1 MNTCCAEVLLPCLLQ
16 SSLEI
21 RTRHGLAR
29 DWDKRLGR
37 VSGINALLIE
47 IALFLC
53 CADKFSGLYC
63 SYEMAHPVTVEGF
76 CLLNAQLVDVL
87 KPRQC
92 GCWGDE
98 LTKLKLSCR
107 ERMADVPSCFFSF
120 LVDMT
125 SVITCLAV
133 SPFLY
138 LQTKQRG
145 IEWSFLFCE
154 RKDGRVKLLVQF
166 PCSLLFSS
174 CSFHFPSVHDRQE
187 PSLVCLL

>member
-21 RTRHGLAR
+21 CTRHGLAS

-37 VSGINALLIE
+37 VSGINALLID

-53 CADKFSGLYC
+53 HADKFRGLHCFYK
-63 SYEMAHPVTVEGF
+63 MAHTVTVKVF
-76 CLLNAQLVDVL
+76 CLLHAQLVDVL

-98 LTKLKLSCR
+98 LTKLRLSCQ
-107 ERMADVPSCFFSF
+107 ERTADVPSCFFSF

-125 SVITCLAV
+125 SVISRLAV
-133 SPFLY
+133 SSFLY
-138 LQTKQRG
+138 LQTKGRE
-145 IEWSFLFCE
+145 IERSFLFCE
-154 RKDGRVKLLVQF
+154 TKDGKLLVQF
-166 PCSLLFSS
+166 PYSLLFSS
-174 CSFHFPSVHDRQE
+174 CSFRFPNVQERQE
-187 PSLVCLL
+187 PSLACLL